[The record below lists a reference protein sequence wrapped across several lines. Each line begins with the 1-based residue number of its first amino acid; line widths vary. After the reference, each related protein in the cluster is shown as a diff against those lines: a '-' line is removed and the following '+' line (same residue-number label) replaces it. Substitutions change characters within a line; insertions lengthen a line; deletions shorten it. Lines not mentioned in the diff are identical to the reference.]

1 MLRKVR
7 LSSIRTEI
15 LMAVVAVVTLLA
27 IWLVPGQKET
37 PPTLPQLTNTP
48 ATKAAIPLP
57 PRATE
62 TSTPATKVDI
72 APPTPAAQT
81 ATPARD
87 GDRARAIF
95 AGMRRGG
102 GEPDP
107 VEIYASAQ
115 RLQDEGHLED
125 AYLLFRYAANHGN
138 AQAALVLGSQ
148 ADPAYHTADGS
159 FLPEAEPEQAIK
171 WYRMAGAEGNEE
183 AVSRLQALHGQLQQA
198 AAAGDAQAR
207 RLLLQW

>member
-7 LSSIRTEI
+7 LSSFRTEI
-15 LMAVVAVVTLLA
+15 MMGAVAVITLLA

-37 PPTLPQLTNTP
+37 PPSLPQLTNP
-48 ATKAAIPLP
+48 
-57 PRATE
+57 
-62 TSTPATKVDI
+62 PATKVDI
-72 APPTPAAQT
+72 PLPPRTTGTAAPATQSPAGET
-81 ATPARD
+81 AAPARN
-87 GDRARAIF
+87 GDRARAII

-107 VEIYASAQ
+107 VEVYANAQ
-115 RLQDEGHLED
+115 KLQDEGHPED

-138 AQAALVLGSQ
+138 AQAALVLGTQ
-148 ADPAYHTADGS
+148 ADPAYHTSRDSFPTEAD
-159 FLPEAEPEQAIK
+159 PEQAIK
-171 WYRMAGAEGNEE
+171 WYRMAGAKGNDES
-183 AVSRLQALHGQLQQA
+183 VQRLKALHDRLQQA